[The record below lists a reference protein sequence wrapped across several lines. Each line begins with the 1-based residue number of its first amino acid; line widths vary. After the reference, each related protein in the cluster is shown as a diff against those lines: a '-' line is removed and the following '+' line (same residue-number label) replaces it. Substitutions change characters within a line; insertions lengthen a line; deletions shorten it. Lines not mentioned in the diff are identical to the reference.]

1 MSGDGGGGTS
11 EVSHSGGYLLIF
23 IALGRWVFVIAV
35 TFR

>member
-1 MSGDGGGGTS
+1 MSGDGGGN
-11 EVSHSGGYLLIF
+11 EVKSHIWGLPAHF